1 MFTAERI
8 FSILWILTG
17 EIIIEF
23 KVFYCDGQ
31 ESLEDALNSFSKYG
45 YAGCIRDLQHCASIE
60 FIPNNRR
67 YYASRLVFRD
77 ASNRLI
83 HEISV
88 GYWHNFALFFEDG
101 TSIVLARDFSIQ
113 DNSTENIDTVND
125 FINKAR
131 RKLSAPVLELIHDEV
146 EFMDI

>member
-1 MFTAERI
+1 M
-8 FSILWILTG
+8 
-17 EIIIEF
+17 EF
-23 KVFYCDGQ
+23 KVFYCDSQ
-31 ESLEDALNSFSKYG
+31 ENLENALNSFSKYG
-45 YAGCIRDLQHCASIE
+45 YAGCKRDLQHCSSME

-83 HEISV
+83 YKPTV
-88 GYWHNFALFFEDG
+88 DYWRNFALFFEDG
-101 TSIVLARDFSIQ
+101 TSIVLARDFSIP
-113 DNSTENIDTVND
+113 DNSAENINAVND
-125 FINKAR
+125 FINKVH